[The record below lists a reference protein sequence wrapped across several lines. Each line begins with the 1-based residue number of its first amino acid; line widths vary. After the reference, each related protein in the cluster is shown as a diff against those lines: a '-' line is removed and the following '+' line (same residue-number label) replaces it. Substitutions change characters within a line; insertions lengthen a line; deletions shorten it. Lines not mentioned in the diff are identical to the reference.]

1 MKNLFKE
8 YLSRLIKESYSF
20 FSTSNVQKIELKERI
35 KHLSVL
41 HISLNKKSK
50 PLLKNISFGID
61 RGESLALVGD
71 MESGK
76 SALSNLLISLYA
88 PSEGEIL
95 INEKYN
101 LKEISIKSLEKKI
114 TYFNYKENL
123 FSNTIA
129 KNIAYNQEF
138 NEEKIK
144 EALKK
149 VHLWE
154 FVKELNNGIHTMLMQ
169 KGKSLSE
176 IQKQQMTLARLLYN
190 EPDVLILDEISSSL
204 HPKEQALI
212 QKILKELKS
221 KTITITVTEELNNIK
236 DSDVILV
243 FKEGKIVCRGQH
255 KDLIQE
261 CEEYQKLAK
270 VLI

>member
-1 MKNLFKE
+1 VANNNNFAPITGDYVTINIGPSHPAMHGTLRVVCKTDGE
-8 YLSRLIKESYSF
+8 TIVEAIPEIGYL
-20 FSTSNVQKIELKERI
+20 
-35 KHLSVL
+35 H
-41 HISLNKKSK
+41 
-50 PLLKNISFGID
+50 
-61 RGESLALVGD
+61 RGV
-71 MESGK
+71 
-76 SALSNLLISLYA
+76 
-88 PSEGEIL
+88 
-95 INEKYN
+95 EK
-101 LKEISIKSLEKKI
+101 LG
-114 TYFNYKENL
+114 ENL
-123 FSNTIA
+123 TYHQFIPITDRLNYCSAIA
-129 KNIAYNQEF
+129 NNIAYNQEF

-243 FKEGKIVCRGQH
+243 FKEGEIVCRGQH